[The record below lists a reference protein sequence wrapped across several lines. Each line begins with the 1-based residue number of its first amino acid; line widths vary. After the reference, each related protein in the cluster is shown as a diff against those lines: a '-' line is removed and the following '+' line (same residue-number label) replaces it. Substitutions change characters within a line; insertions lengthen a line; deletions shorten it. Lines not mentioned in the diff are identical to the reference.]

1 MLGVTQAKCFPKS
14 ETAEGRGQT
23 RDMANRK
30 EVNSAEFKELADKG
44 LVLADFFSTT
54 CGPCKMLGFVLKDVE
69 KEFGDDLTILKV
81 DFDQNK
87 ELTAEYG
94 VAGYPTLILL
104 KDGAEVKRLQGL
116 QQKPVIVN
124 MVKENM

>member
-1 MLGVTQAKCFPKS
+1 ML
-14 ETAEGRGQT
+14 
-23 RDMANRK
+23 K
-30 EVNSAEFKELADKG
+30 EVNSAEFKELCGAG

-69 KEFGDDLTILKV
+69 KEFGDGLTVLKV

-94 VAGYPTLILL
+94 VTGYPTLVLL
-104 KDGAEVKRLQGL
+104 KDGAEVGRLQGL
-116 QQKPVIVN
+116 QQKPVIVKLIQDN
-124 MVKENM
+124 Q

>member
-1 MLGVTQAKCFPKS
+1 ML
-14 ETAEGRGQT
+14 
-23 RDMANRK
+23 K
-30 EVNSAEFKELADKG
+30 EVNSEEFKELAGKG

-87 ELTAEYG
+87 DLT
-94 VAGYPTLILL
+94 GYPTLVLL
-104 KDGAEVKRLQGL
+104 KEGEEVGRLQGL
-116 QQKPVIVN
+116 QQKPVIIKLVEEH
-124 MVKENM
+124 K

>member
-1 MLGVTQAKCFPKS
+1 ML
-14 ETAEGRGQT
+14 
-23 RDMANRK
+23 K
-30 EVNSAEFKELADKG
+30 EVNSAEFKELCGTG

-69 KEFGDDLTILKV
+69 KEFGDGLKILKV

-104 KDGAEVKRLQGL
+104 KDGAEVGRMQGL
-116 QQKPVIVN
+116 QQKPAIVKL
-124 MVKENM
+124 VKENQ